1 LDSVDLL
8 DALSGLPNGLETI
21 IGKGESGLSGGQ
33 RQRLGIARALYRNPK
48 VLVLDEATSSL
59 DAQLENE
66 IAEVLRKLRGKITMV
81 IVAHRLSTVLSCD
94 SIIYVNHGKIIDRGT
109 FKELRSRNKDFDKQ
123 AELLG
128 ISR

>member
-1 LDSVDLL
+1 
-8 DALSGLPNGLETI
+8 
-21 IGKGESGLSGGQ
+21 
-33 RQRLGIARALYRNPK
+33 
-48 VLVLDEATSSL
+48 
-59 DAQLENE
+59 
-66 IAEVLRKLRGKITMV
+66 MV